1 MIVLGQDSRVYF
13 FSVDFFLLHLRII
26 PFYAKLSIGNPM
38 NVNTKYKNSVFSFLF
53 SDPALLR
60 ELYCAL
66 EGVSL
71 PPDVPVTINTL
82 QNVLFME
89 LINDISF
96 EIGGKLIILI
106 EHQSTINPNMAL
118 RLLMYIARV
127 YEKTV
132 KGKSLYSGKR
142 LAIPRPE
149 FFVLYNGTAPY
160 PDEQVIR
167 LSEAFEKPESFG
179 LPEKT
184 ALELEVR
191 VININ
196 EGKNEAIARRC
207 GKLAEYSAFIAKVRA
222 FEHELGDKEEAMK
235 AAIRYCR
242 EHDIL
247 AEFLERHAAEV
258 LNMLIT
264 EWNTEEAKE
273 VWFEE
278 GLEKGREEGL
288 EKGKETTTANIAKTA
303 LAEGLPVDIIR
314 KITGLDTESIRNLG
328 NR

>member
-1 MIVLGQDSRVYF
+1 
-13 FSVDFFLLHLRII
+13 
-26 PFYAKLSIGNPM
+26 M
-38 NVNTKYKNSVFSFLF
+38 NVNTKYKDSVFSLLF
-53 SDPALLR
+53 NDPATLR

-82 QNVLFME
+82 GNVLFME

-96 EIGGKLIILI
+96 EIGGKLVVLI

-132 KGKSLYSGKR
+132 KGRSLYSGKR
-142 LAIPRPE
+142 LSIPRPE
-149 FFVLYNGTAPY
+149 FFVLYNGIAPY
-160 PDEQVIR
+160 PDEEVLR
-167 LSEAFEKPESFG
+167 LSDMFEKPEFG
-179 LPEKT
+179 FPKKDAP
-184 ALELEVR
+184 ALELELR

-196 EGKNEAIARRC
+196 EGKNEKIAGRC
-207 GKLAEYSAFIAKVRA
+207 KKLAEYSAFIAKMRTL
-222 FEHELGDKEEAMK
+222 EQELGDKGEAMK
-235 AAIRYCR
+235 TAIKYCQ

-247 AEFLERHAAEV
+247 KEFLEQHSAEV
-258 LNMLIT
+258 SNMLIT

-278 GLEKGREEGL
+278 GLEEGL
-288 EKGKETTTANIAKTA
+288 EKGKQEIARNA
-303 LAEGLPVDIIR
+303 LANGLSPELIHT
-314 KITGLDTESIRNLG
+314 ITGLDMEAIKNIQAGL
-328 NR
+328 